1 MKTNGEPDW
10 HIPQRQAYAG
20 LIVIIFK
27 AFFTVIKAIWPLVLL
42 VVFRER
48 NKTFDTFEMLLIGIP
63 ALILIR
69 SIIDFFYFRFYIH
82 NDDLVIKRGF
92 LSKKVITIPLN
103 KIQSVHIEQNLLH
116 QFLDVAKLSIDTAG
130 SEKSEAEIDAISMY
144 KAENF
149 RQFLLQ
155 NENITKGLDHESG
168 RQLEAPVI
176 DLAVSDLLKLGL
188 SANHLQAFFIVFAFG
203 VSMLQN
209 LEEIFGNRVIR
220 IVQQSSAAIG
230 FSIASVL
237 VLVVFVLIISV
248 LVSMIRI
255 FLKYS
260 NFKCS
265 ETEHGFRIQTGLIN
279 SRQNLVP
286 FSKIQF
292 ISWEANWIRRK
303 IGLFMLEFHQAQNEE
318 AKKKQRIRLPV
329 TRKENVERL
338 LLHYHPAVKSL
349 AHSIHGISNLY
360 AFRRMLV
367 VGFPSALTGALISF
381 FWIEE
386 YALVFFLLIPYIF
399 LQSSTYQKKFR
410 LYISPEAFQVNSG
423 AWGKQSKI
431 AQWYKIQYLQVC
443 QSIFQ
448 RRKELATVVIHTAG
462 GKIKI
467 PYIKLE
473 LARAIKNYALYKVQ
487 RSDKSWI

>member
-1 MKTNGEPDW
+1 MKMNGEPDW

-20 LIVIIFK
+20 LIVIIVK

-48 NKTFDTFEMLLIGIP
+48 NKSFDTFEILLITIP

-69 SIIDFFYFRFYIH
+69 SIIDFFYFRFYID
-82 NDDLVIKRGF
+82 NEDLVIKRGS
-92 LSKKVITIPLN
+92 LSKKVITIPLT

-116 QFLDVAKLSIDTAG
+116 QFLNVAKLSIDTAG
-130 SEKSEAEIDAISMY
+130 SEKSEAEIDAIPLH
-144 KAENF
+144 KAESF

-155 NENITKGLDHESG
+155 NENIYIRHVHEGSPT
-168 RQLEAPVI
+168 LEAPVI
-176 DLAVSDLLKLGL
+176 SLGISDLLKLGL

-209 LEEIFGNRVIR
+209 LEEIFGNRVIQ

-237 VLVVFVLIISV
+237 VLTVFVLIISV

-286 FSKIQF
+286 FSKIQY

-303 IGLFMLEFHQAQNEE
+303 IGLYMLEFHQAQNEQ
-318 AKKKQRIRLPV
+318 AKRKQRIRLPI
-329 TRKENVERL
+329 TKKEYVERL
-338 LLHYHPAVKSL
+338 LSSYHPAVKSF
-349 AHSIHGISNLY
+349 AHSIHGIHKLY
-360 AFRRMLV
+360 VIRRMIV
-367 VGFPSALTGALISF
+367 VGLPLAIAGASISF
-381 FWIEE
+381 FWIQGF
-386 YALVFFLLIPYIF
+386 ALLFFL
-399 LQSSTYQKKFR
+399 
-410 LYISPEAFQVNSG
+410 
-423 AWGKQSKI
+423 
-431 AQWYKIQYLQVC
+431 
-443 QSIFQ
+443 
-448 RRKELATVVIHTAG
+448 
-462 GKIKI
+462 
-467 PYIKLE
+467 
-473 LARAIKNYALYKVQ
+473 
-487 RSDKSWI
+487 

>member
-1 MKTNGEPDW
+1 MKTHGEPDW

-20 LIVIIFK
+20 LIIIIFK
-27 AFFTVIKAIWPLVLL
+27 AFFTVIKAIWPLVLV

-69 SIIDFFYFRFYIH
+69 SIIDFFYFRFYIQ

-130 SEKSEAEIDAISMY
+130 SEKSEAEIDAISVH
-144 KAENF
+144 KAESF

-155 NENITKGLDHESG
+155 NENISTVRDHEG
-168 RQLEAPVI
+168 IPQFEAPVI
-176 DLAVSDLLKLGL
+176 NLTVSDLIKLGL

-209 LEEIFGNRVIR
+209 LEEIFGNRIIR
-220 IVQQSSAAIG
+220 IVQQSSAEIG

-237 VLVVFVLIISV
+237 VLIVFVLIISV

-286 FSKIQF
+286 FSKIQYV
-292 ISWEANWIRRK
+292 SWEANWIRRK

-318 AKKKQRIRLPV
+318 AKKKQRIRLPI
-329 TRKENVERL
+329 TKKENVERL
-338 LLHYHPAVKSL
+338 LLPYHPAVKSL
-349 AHSIHGISNLY
+349 AHSIHGIHKLY
-360 AFRRMLV
+360 AFRRMIV
-367 VGFPSALTGALISF
+367 VGVPSALIGTLISF
-381 FWIEE
+381 FWVEE
-386 YALVFFLLIPYIF
+386 YALLFFLFIPYVF
-399 LQSSTYQKKFR
+399 LKSGAYQKRFR

-431 AQWYKIQYLQVC
+431 AQWYKIQYMQLR
-443 QSIFQ
+443 QSIYQ

-462 GKIKI
+462 GKITI
-467 PYIKLE
+467 PYINLE
-473 LARAIKNYALYKVQ
+473 LARAIKNYGLYKVQ
-487 RSDKSWI
+487 STDKFWI